1 MGDRTLCRRID
12 LDCFLFAETWVL
24 VIYAKPVI
32 MYINFCIKVL
42 LNIKHNCSL
51 VIDRSWSLQSVA
63 SVSELSLRQVD
74 NWAIS
79 TPIIPCYLKT
89 YKDKTIPFACF
100 WMNLFL
106 NFPPAPKMIRQI
118 DQFEHNPWPI
128 CIWRRCHW
136 QLIENKC
143 WIVILSTHVYVMI
156 DVK

>member
-1 MGDRTLCRRID
+1 M
-12 LDCFLFAETWVL
+12 
-24 VIYAKPVI
+24 
-32 MYINFCIKVL
+32 
-42 LNIKHNCSL
+42 
-51 VIDRSWSLQSVA
+51 IDREHLNFSLW
-63 SVSELSLRQVD
+63 QVD

-143 WIVILSTHVYVMI
+143 WIVILSTHVYGMI
-156 DVK
+156 DVKWTTFKHFKKYLILHISTTSWSSKTNTVRSWLVHL